1 MALAI
6 INIMVIKMDNVC
18 DKEEFKAYDE
28 KKKECLEIYVNVKN
42 ILSKAQSMVWVIE
55 EAVADASDVVDAY
68 YVKNNINIDILDKN
82 EAIYEYIE
90 KFILLRNEI
99 SNIYR
104 MINGLDIFYHGVD
117 NEEQYGFIKYES
129 VANDKINIDKKVVE
143 NAMNTLQSIY
153 SRLVD
158 LLDAY

>member
-6 INIMVIKMDNVC
+6 INIMVIKMDNAC

-42 ILSKAQSMVWVIE
+42 ILSKAQGMVWVIE

-68 YVKNNINIDILDKN
+68 YVKNNIDINILDKN

-117 NEEQYGFIKYES
+117 NEEQYGFIKYEL

-153 SRLVD
+153 NRLVD
-158 LLDAY
+158 LLDTY

>member
-6 INIMVIKMDNVC
+6 INIMVIKMDNAC

-68 YVKNNINIDILDKN
+68 YVKNNIDINILDKN

-104 MINGLDIFYHGVD
+104 MLNGLDIFYHGVD
-117 NEEQYGFIKYES
+117 NEEQYGFIKYEP

-143 NAMNTLQSIY
+143 NAMNTLQNIY
-153 SRLVD
+153 NRLVN
-158 LLDAY
+158 LLDTY

>member
-6 INIMVIKMDNVC
+6 INIMVIKMDNAC

-68 YVKNNINIDILDKN
+68 YVKNNIDINILDKN

-117 NEEQYGFIKYES
+117 NEEQYGFIKYEP

-143 NAMNTLQSIY
+143 NAMNTLQNIY
-153 SRLVD
+153 NRLVN
-158 LLDAY
+158 LLDTY

>member
-6 INIMVIKMDNVC
+6 INIMVIKMDNAC
-18 DKEEFKAYDE
+18 DKEEFKTYDE

-68 YVKNNINIDILDKN
+68 YVKNNIDINILDKN

-153 SRLVD
+153 DRLVN
-158 LLDAY
+158 LLDTY

>member
-1 MALAI
+1 
-6 INIMVIKMDNVC
+6 MDNVC
-18 DKEEFKAYDE
+18 GKEEFKAYDE

-42 ILSKAQSMVWVIE
+42 ILSKAQSVIWAIE

-68 YVKNNINIDILDKN
+68 YVKNNININILDKN
-82 EAIYEYIE
+82 EAIYEHIE

-117 NEEQYGFIKYES
+117 NEEQYGFIKYEL
-129 VANDKINIDKKVVE
+129 VTNDKINIDKKVVE
-143 NAMNTLQSIY
+143 NAKNILQSIY
-153 SRLVD
+153 NRLVN
-158 LLDAY
+158 LLDTY